1 MTINNLK
8 ELYFK
13 IDEIKDEFKNRF
25 IVEKNNGKKGKEN
38 KKVEEFI
45 YFEKA
50 EKIIENKIKIDLADD
65 QLISKIKEDYSKE
78 INLSR
83 IIYTRKNFEYFY
95 SDIEESKEINLS
107 RIIYTRKNFEYF
119 YSDIEEII
127 KNLINMKDIISKM
140 SNGEFEKI
148 DIEKIKYRYELSLKK
163 IDKFFNDLNKEYREQ
178 IGIEF
183 FDIIN
188 VIIKKLESILLNVQ
202 KNFESLSID
211 FNNKIGDIIYNLS
224 RNLENIYLKNFNI
237 TQLSKINI

>member
-50 EKIIENKIKIDLADD
+50 EKIIENKIKIDLTDD
-65 QLISKIKEDYSKE
+65 QLISKIKEE
-78 INLSR
+78 INLYR
-83 IIYTRKNFEYFY
+83 IIYIRKNVKY
-95 SDIEESKEINLS
+95 L
-107 RIIYTRKNFEYF
+107 
-119 YSDIEEII
+119 YSDIEEIR

-163 IDKFFNDLNKEYREQ
+163 ID
-178 IGIEF
+178 
-183 FDIIN
+183 
-188 VIIKKLESILLNVQ
+188 
-202 KNFESLSID
+202 NFLMI
-211 FNNKIGDIIYNLS
+211 
-224 RNLENIYLKNFNI
+224 
-237 TQLSKINI
+237 